1 MGVPEGMCL
10 ATPET
15 LGAVDDDG
23 GEDAAVGRVG
33 IGAGGQRRRR
43 VRAWKATAATS
54 SEGGDSVIV
63 WMSVHSPALCG
74 SAAA

>member
-23 GEDAAVGRVG
+23 GEDAAVG